1 MLVADCGNDRLQVCD
16 VSGQWSVLDLQ
27 PPVTRPLRAA
37 VIDNKLYVCSLVK
50 ETLSVY
56 ASE

>member
-16 VSGQWSVLDLQ
+16 ASGQWSVLDLQ
-27 PPVTRPLRAA
+27 PPVKGPDSAA
-37 VIDNKLYVCSLVK
+37 VIGNKLYVCSRDDL
-50 ETLSVY
+50 TLSVY